1 MHTLSSRPAVTTLSL
16 LLLGTLVASP
26 ALAETRYIKPSLE
39 VSIRQT
45 QANAGKIVANLPMG
59 TPVELVQGEKEWS
72 LVRMQNDSEGWVR
85 NRFLSSTPLMPTT
98 TGKGGTLV
106 EGGPIDVPAR
116 FKELA
121 DENGRLRK
129 ELATCSAD
137 RSTLAD
143 KYQTMVGDPNS
154 VLHAKTSLGEAQRQ
168 IEELEDK
175 LAGVQIENTV
185 LKKNES
191 IKWFLA
197 GTVVLLFGWLIGR
210 FTANGRKKR
219 PSLL

>member
-1 MHTLSSRPAVTTLSL
+1 MNMLSPRPALTTLSL
-16 LLLGTLVASP
+16 FLLGALVASP

-39 VSIRQT
+39 VPIRQT

-59 TPVELVQGEKEWS
+59 APVELVQGEKEWS
-72 LVRMQNDSEGWVR
+72 LVRMQNDSQGWVR
-85 NRFLSSTPLMPTT
+85 SRFLSSTPLMPAA
-98 TGKGGTLV
+98 TGKGGAGV
-106 EGGPIDVPAR
+106 EAGPIDVPAR

-168 IEELEDK
+168 LEELEDK
-175 LAGVQIENTV
+175 LAVVQIENTV